1 MRSQAPAQTVW
12 KLARPV
18 AGRLIGAGLLA
29 TATELSGLGL
39 MATATW
45 LLITAAGQP
54 PITALSVA
62 IVAVRALAISRGTF
76 RYAER
81 LASHDAVLRIV
92 SDVRA
97 RVFATLVERPGLVV
111 RKGDALSRMVSDV
124 DAVQDA
130 IIRVALPVFAAAVAA
145 IVAVTGA
152 SFISLPAGLALLAG
166 LLVCG
171 VVLPVLAYRTAV
183 EGSAKLAPLRAA
195 YAVHTID
202 LVHGAADLA
211 AFGARS
217 AYEERA
223 ASVAA
228 EIARTEKAL
237 ARRALAIDLAGS
249 VLVALTAAAVFL
261 AAWSVRLG
269 GVWIGVLAVGTL
281 AAGEIALSLV
291 AAARKRAEIAGA
303 LDRVR
308 PLLSPASSDESA
320 VVSDEPAVTSD
331 EPAGVPGE
339 PAVHGGKPQPL
350 KVKDVT
356 VRYRTT
362 GPAALEDFSLELEPG
377 SKTALV
383 GPSGI
388 GKSTV
393 LAVLSGAVRP
403 VGGTVAY
410 GGKPLPSE
418 AYTVIGGLYADAAVF
433 HASIKE
439 NVTLGRE
446 STQDELDA
454 AAGAAGLLEWIEAQP
469 AGWDTLVGE
478 DGTAMSGGQR
488 QRMTLTRAL
497 LQAPPVLLLD
507 EPTEGLDA
515 QHADKVIRSVLE
527 YAGDRTVLVV
537 THRAAEAD
545 AFDRIVRL

>member
-1 MRSQAPAQTVW
+1 MSLWR
-12 KLARPV
+12 LARPV
-18 AGRLIGAGLLA
+18 AGRLAGAGLLA
-29 TATELSGLGL
+29 AATELSGLGL

-62 IVAVRALAISRGTF
+62 IVAVRALAIARGSF

-81 LASHDAVLRIV
+81 LAGHDAVLRIV

-97 RVFATLVERPGLVV
+97 RVFATLVERPGLVA

-124 DAVQDA
+124 DAVQDS
-130 IIRVALPVFAAAVAA
+130 IIRVALPVFAATVASVVAVA
-145 IVAVTGA
+145 GA
-152 SFISLPAGLALLAG
+152 SVISVPAGLVLLAG
-166 LLVCG
+166 LLLCG
-171 VVLPVLAYRTAV
+171 LVLPVVAYRVAV
-183 EGSAKLAPLRAA
+183 DGSARLAPLRAA
-195 YAVHTID
+195 YAGHTID

-211 AFGARS
+211 AFGARPVFE
-217 AYEERA
+217 ARA
-223 ASVAA
+223 AGVAA
-228 EIARTEKAL
+228 DIATTEKAL
-237 ARRALAIDLAGS
+237 ARRALAVDLAGA
-249 VLVALTAAAVFL
+249 VLAALTALGVFA
-261 AAWSVRLG
+261 AAWGAHLS

-291 AAARKRAEIAGA
+291 AAARKRAEISGA

-308 PLLSPASSDESA
+308 PLLAPASYDADIADGA
-320 VVSDEPAVTSD
+320 VVAEVVEGAP
-331 EPAGVPGE
+331 E
-339 PAVHGGKPQPL
+339 PL

-356 VRYRTT
+356 VRYRPA
-362 GPAALEDFSLELEPG
+362 GPPALESFSLDLAPG

-393 LAVLSGAVRP
+393 LAVLSGTVEP
-403 VGGTVAY
+403 SEGTVDY
-410 GGKPLPSE
+410 GGRSLPSE

-439 NVTLGRE
+439 NVTLGRA

-454 AAGAAGLLEWIEAQP
+454 AARAAGLLDWIEAQP
-469 AGWDTLVGE
+469 EGWDTLVGE
-478 DGTAMSGGQR
+478 DGTALSGGQR
-488 QRMTLTRAL
+488 QRLTLTRTL
-497 LQAPPVLLLD
+497 VQAPPVLLLD
-507 EPTEGLDA
+507 EPTEGLDPH
-515 QHADKVIRSVLE
+515 HADEVIRSVLD

-537 THRAAEAD
+537 THRAAEAA
-545 AFDRIVRL
+545 AFDRIVHL